1 MNIIAVSSYS
11 NRELNKTYINDE
23 YGFIYAYD
31 SDKLG
36 LLKSFGGNNYPYY
49 VWLDKNDEIMYFS
62 SLSFVEDLYS
72 IDCAILG
79 KKIGKEIGNVCI
91 SKNINLLDKDGN
103 KGTQVQQNIK
113 KHMPIVGHFE
123 KVIHDGKM
131 PRTGDGQK
139 FSDPLYKAQQNRV
152 PNAH

>member
-1 MNIIAVSSYS
+1 MLPGLPGQGAHID
-11 NRELNKTYINDE
+11 EGKDFINHFLQILPVHDE
-23 YGFIYAYD
+23 
-31 SDKLG
+31 
-36 LLKSFGGNNYPYY
+36 
-49 VWLDKNDEIMYFS
+49 
-62 SLSFVEDLYS
+62 
-72 IDCAILG
+72 
-79 KKIGKEIGNVCI
+79 
-91 SKNINLLDKDGN
+91 DGN
-103 KGTQVQQNIK
+103 KGAQVQQNIK